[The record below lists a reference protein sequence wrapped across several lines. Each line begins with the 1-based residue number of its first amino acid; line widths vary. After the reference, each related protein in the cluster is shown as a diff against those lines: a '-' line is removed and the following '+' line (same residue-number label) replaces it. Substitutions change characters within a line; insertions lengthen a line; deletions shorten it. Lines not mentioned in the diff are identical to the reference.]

1 MLNAEIISKRTGEKI
16 ANELKLD
23 KENKEVIIYG
33 IFSIIHMLYNILSV
47 AIIGYIFGV
56 AIEAIIVSFVISILR
71 KSSGGAHSKS
81 PIGCLITGTVI
92 CLIIGLAAQ
101 FKIGIV
107 ELILLSIIT
116 FIWSYYTIFKLAP
129 VDSPAKPIKTEKK
142 KKRLKKSSIIT
153 LTIYLTIIVVS
164 IVIYFYTNL
173 NSLIT
178 YSICI
183 LGGTIWQVLTITKC
197 GHKIVNLIDTFFNK
211 ILDIITRGKRNEK
224 N

>member
-1 MLNAEIISKRTGEKI
+1 MLNAEMISKRTGEKI

-116 FIWSYYTIFKLAP
+116 FILSYYTIFKLAP